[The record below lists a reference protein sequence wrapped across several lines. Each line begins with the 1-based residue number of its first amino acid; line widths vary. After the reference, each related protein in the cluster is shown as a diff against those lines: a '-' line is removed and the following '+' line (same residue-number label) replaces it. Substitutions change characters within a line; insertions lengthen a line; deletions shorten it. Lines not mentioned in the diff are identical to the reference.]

1 MSNPDQHKLIRAPW
15 KTPYGMSNIECLEMI
30 LRGGNVKLS
39 IRQVESFV
47 KDEYIL
53 TVVKNSDLLI
63 DKFCFRSFPA
73 QRTIDECYKDTPDET
88 DECTVVIDAKKIRQ
102 VIIPDPKSF
111 ILDVS
116 LGIQF
121 VIEFV

>member
-1 MSNPDQHKLIRAPW
+1 MSNIQHSRILNVPM
-15 KTPYGMSNIECLEMI
+15 KTPYGMSYTECREMV

-53 TVVKNSDLLI
+53 TVVRNSEGMV

-88 DECTVVIDAKKIRQ
+88 DECTVVIDAKNIRH
-102 VIIPDPKSF
+102 VIIPDSKSF
-111 ILDVS
+111 VLSDRQCLD
-116 LGIQF
+116 F